1 VHALEPL
8 TPTERETILDQ
19 IRQSR
24 AIVFAEGA
32 IGRAATILGE
42 EGWEG
47 YALLG
52 TERSLAQAD
61 PAIGSEAAITLIV
74 PPGPVPDSAAAIIA
88 DVSVDRL
95 VAVGGGQVVDV
106 AKAIAAAKGPDA
118 QVAAIPTTLAGSTST
133 RFHRFPTGYDGYG
146 SVRPAFVI
154 ADPEAMCSAPAEFRL
169 ATAANALAHAT
180 DCLFGAQA
188 DAATRADALRAI
200 ELIVEGLE
208 SGDHERLGLGALAAG
223 DAIDRAGFGLQ
234 HALAQS
240 TVAASGSA
248 DHARVHA
255 AILPHSIAAQLE
267 RRPQAGEGLAE
278 ALGGRGGAGGGRIEP
293 RLSQIAG
300 SEPLESLGV
309 DRESAARA
317 AEMAAAR
324 PEASA
329 PPEGEAW
336 GLDDLLQVLSRA
348 GAPL

>member
-1 VHALEPL
+1 MGLPDDSDSILEGL
-8 TPTERETILDQ
+8 RERRGL
-19 IRQSR
+19 
-24 AIVFAEGA
+24 VFAAGE
-32 IGRAATILGE
+32 IDRAASVLGE

-47 YALLG
+47 YTLLG
-52 TERSLAQAD
+52 TGRSLDQAD
-61 PAIGSEAAITLIV
+61 PALGSEAATTLIV
-74 PPGPVPDSAAAIIA
+74 PPGPVPSAAAAILA
-88 DVSVDRL
+88 EASSSRL
-95 VAVGGGQVVDV
+95 VAVGGGRVVDV
-106 AKAIAAAKGPDA
+106 AKAIASLSAECE
-118 QVAAIPTTLAGSTST
+118 VAAVPTTLAGSTMT
-133 RFHRFPTGYDGYG
+133 HFHRFPDGHTPLR
-146 SVRPAFVI
+146 SVRPTLVI
-154 ADPEAMCSAPAEFRL
+154 ADPLAMCSAPPDLLR

-208 SGDHERLGLGALAAG
+208 GGDHERLALGALAAG

-248 DHARVHA
+248 DHARIHA
-255 AILPHSIAAQLE
+255 SILPHSIAAQLE
-267 RRPQAGEGLAE
+267 RRPQAAGGLAE
-278 ALGGRGGAGGGRIEP
+278 ALGGVGGGGGDLEG
-293 RLSQIAG
+293 RLRQIAG

-309 DRESAARA
+309 DRESAALA

-329 PPEGEAW
+329 PPDGEAW
-336 GLDDLLQVLSRA
+336 GVEDLLQVLSRS

>member
-1 VHALEPL
+1 MGLPDDSDSILESL
-8 TPTERETILDQ
+8 RE
-19 IRQSR
+19 SR
-24 AIVFAEGA
+24 GLVFASGE
-32 IGRAATILGE
+32 IRRAASVLEE
-42 EGWEG
+42 EGWSG
-47 YALLG
+47 FSLLG

-61 PAIGSEAAITLIV
+61 PALGELATETLTV
-74 PPGPVPDSAAAIIA
+74 PPGPVA
-88 DVSVDRL
+88 DVSAGLVERVTSDRI

-146 SVRPAFVI
+146 SVRPALVI
-154 ADPEAMCSAPAEFRL
+154 ADPQAMCSAPPDLLR

-248 DHARVHA
+248 DHARIHA

-267 RRPQAGEGLAE
+267 RRPQAAEGLAV